1 MPHGNSKPPFK
12 TLAPVKLD
20 TRRRNGTPVSEVIIK
35 PAEKGGAVVVW
46 DRDLYIA
53 EAHRQ
58 LDDNSSYQSLP
69 VPSLPHDQKT
79 ISVSV
84 NKLINNEDLPS
95 TANFTLNHKLNNPHS
110 IFYRKYTKSIPLAGP
125 SSPLAAALQKTFLN
139 TSTLS
144 CYPSYSLYPPTVR
157 IPPTHSPSLNRSMQH
172 KTFNHSFFSP
182 WMWYRCTP
190 PSLILID

>member
-1 MPHGNSKPPFK
+1 MPQGNSKPPFK

-84 NKLINNEDLPS
+84 NKLS
-95 TANFTLNHKLNNPHS
+95 
-110 IFYRKYTKSIPLAGP
+110 KSNKGDGRRVASLWWTVVKKEGQ
-125 SSPLAAALQKTFLN
+125 SP
-139 TSTLS
+139 
-144 CYPSYSLYPPTVR
+144 
-157 IPPTHSPSLNRSMQH
+157 
-172 KTFNHSFFSP
+172 
-182 WMWYRCTP
+182 
-190 PSLILID
+190 